1 MLYGYNTVPF
11 IGYRNTIRRIIVHSI
26 NSKHGHTSSTKLTEA
41 VETTKYKMKG
51 QKVTTNEVVLPDTD
65 DGNDDI
71 KNTNNKTNM

>member
-1 MLYGYNTVPF
+1 
-11 IGYRNTIRRIIVHSI
+11 
-26 NSKHGHTSSTKLTEA
+26 
-41 VETTKYKMKG
+41 MKG